1 MLAMAAASW
10 ALLPCWGFSPGLSS
24 SPAAPAPPP
33 AYSNSSCP
41 GRPNPPFSG
50 AGPLSVAP
58 LLIAARSPAPP
69 PLGTGLLRIASG
81 LSMLLGRVYCSRRS
95 ANSAEVWS
103 HGIAPVS
110 IMSLRTLSAASESW
124 GRASAEGEGR
134 ESGGGDMAP
143 IRLSRS
149 DSCIIE
155 CRRSEG
161 PGRPAQSRNM
171 VSRLPRGRV
180 EAGGWATPS
189 PRAGVKGWPSPPLS
203 SRTRGGRGGQRP
215 AEKVV
220 LVADR
225 RRGVVPGKKG
235 AVTQPGK
242 KLTQRTRRSEQ
253 TERGQHQTTSVQR
266 STSQPGPT
274 DASNRGE
281 VMAQVFSSRS
291 PLSCAQSG
299 EMHHAR
305 RGFPFP

>member
-10 ALLPCWGFSPGLSS
+10 ALLPCWAISPGLSS

-50 AGPLSVAP
+50 AEPLSVAP

-110 IMSLRTLSAASESW
+110 IKSLRTLSAASESW

-189 PRAGVKGWPSPPLS
+189 PRAGVKGWRLPLLSLLGPEGAEVGKDRPRRSCSWLTGDAASSQGRRVQSLSQGRNSPSELVGASKQSEDNTKQPQSNEVQVNPARQT
-203 SRTRGGRGGQRP
+203 SRTVARSWRKFFLPVRP
-215 AEKVV
+215 
-220 LVADR
+220 
-225 RRGVVPGKKG
+225 
-235 AVTQPGK
+235 
-242 KLTQRTRRSEQ
+242 
-253 TERGQHQTTSVQR
+253 
-266 STSQPGPT
+266 
-274 DASNRGE
+274 
-281 VMAQVFSSRS
+281 
-291 PLSCAQSG
+291 
-299 EMHHAR
+299 
-305 RGFPFP
+305 